1 MWDYDPPAPPA
12 LVSIK
17 KEGKVIDAVAQISK
31 QGLYLSWTVKRANPC
46 FLRPVPTSN
55 LPGESASPTQPF
67 PLKPKPFSRQSITE
81 ADLTN
86 YSASG
91 HDSIVKKLRSLRND
105 GLYTPP
111 GSR

>member
-1 MWDYDPPAPPA
+1 MPWRRSASRVCIRLDR
-12 LVSIK
+12 
-17 KEGKVIDAVAQISK
+17 ETGKS
-31 QGLYLSWTVKRANPC
+31 LSPVEE
-46 FLRPVPTSN
+46 RPVPTSN

-86 YSASG
+86 SASG
-91 HDSIVKKLRSLRND
+91 HDSIVKKLRSLRNE

-111 GSR
+111 DHGS